1 MKTIKHVLLFVYA
14 MTGWAIPV
22 MSQEQPSGSRYL
34 EERMPERW
42 NYIPEFSQ
50 TLPDEDIWWKSF
62 KDPMLD
68 SLIAEGVE
76 KNYNVKIA
84 MQRIMMARQAVGQA
98 AADYYP
104 MLSINAGYNKSR
116 MAGAMNG
123 SDIPST
129 NSSYFSLGMD
139 MNWEIDL
146 FGRITAQVKGKK
158 AAVEVSKADYLG
170 AMVSLTANIA
180 SYYVNLRTLQAEYMI
195 AQEHL
200 KSQKRVVEIAEARH
214 EAGLVSKLDVTQA
227 KTVYYSTEGAIPAI
241 ESSIHTTINAI
252 SILLGTY
259 PDSLYQ
265 RLGEIKPQP
274 EHRYLISS
282 GVPMDLLR
290 RRPDIIAVEKELS
303 VYAAQLGIAKKD
315 FLPTLSLR
323 GSIGVAAHDAGDL
336 FKKNSFEYTIAPT
349 LTWTLFEGF
358 ARKYAVA
365 EARIQME
372 IGIEEYNQ
380 TVLTAVQEVDNAMT
394 SYNAALKA
402 MEIDKKVFDQSRE
415 SFDLS
420 IEQYKEGLTAFS
432 NVVDAQIS
440 WLTYANS
447 LAEAKGNALISLVKL
462 YQALGGSP
470 MQ

>member
-1 MKTIKHVLLFVYA
+1 MKTLNHVLLFVYA

-50 TLPDEDIWWKSF
+50 TLPDEDIWWESF

-158 AAVEVSKADYLG
+158 AAVEASKSNQSPKKGL
-170 AMVSLTANIA
+170 
-180 SYYVNLRTLQAEYMI
+180 LRL
-195 AQEHL
+195 
-200 KSQKRVVEIAEARH
+200 QKRVTRQVWFPNSM
-214 EAGLVSKLDVTQA
+214 LPK
-227 KTVYYSTEGAIPAI
+227 
-241 ESSIHTTINAI
+241 
-252 SILLGTY
+252 
-259 PDSLYQ
+259 Q
-265 RLGEIKPQP
+265 RQCIIQP
-274 EHRYLISS
+274 KVRFRQSN
-282 GVPMDLLR
+282 
-290 RRPDIIAVEKELS
+290 
-303 VYAAQLGIAKKD
+303 
-315 FLPTLSLR
+315 LPYIR
-323 GSIGVAAHDAGDL
+323 
-336 FKKNSFEYTIAPT
+336 
-349 LTWTLFEGF
+349 
-358 ARKYAVA
+358 
-365 EARIQME
+365 Q
-372 IGIEEYNQ
+372 
-380 TVLTAVQEVDNAMT
+380 
-394 SYNAALKA
+394 
-402 MEIDKKVFDQSRE
+402 
-415 SFDLS
+415 
-420 IEQYKEGLTAFS
+420 
-432 NVVDAQIS
+432 
-440 WLTYANS
+440 
-447 LAEAKGNALISLVKL
+447 
-462 YQALGGSP
+462 
-470 MQ
+470 